1 MSNSPHHHRPGGLPH
16 RARHKDSVSDDAA
29 PSEAHRS
36 VRSIEGDGT
45 SWFDYCDPSAAD
57 RAELQQRFDLH
68 PLAAQIVDGKVER
81 PSFADYGD
89 HLSVVMQFPVHR
101 GDREHR
107 VSASVALVVGTHY
120 FISSHGVELKP
131 LTHWI
136 DSVFD
141 SDELSAAVRESKPA
155 HLLYEVVDH
164 LVNAM
169 LPMIPHVEAHIERI
183 EDLIFDDPGYST
195 VQEISYARRDLIS
208 MRRIVK
214 PQLGII
220 QELQRSRSHLLEA
233 DIEDYWG
240 DIYDHLSHFWDS
252 LEELQQIL
260 DGLSDTHDTL
270 ISNRMNDIMKT
281 LTIISVV
288 LLPLTLV
295 TGWFGMNVPLPY
307 QDSREALIGITVV
320 MLFLVGMMI
329 FYFRRVRWL

>member
-1 MSNSPHHHRPGGLPH
+1 
-16 RARHKDSVSDDAA
+16 
-29 PSEAHRS
+29 
-36 VRSIEGDGT
+36 
-45 SWFDYCDPSAAD
+45 
-57 RAELQQRFDLH
+57 
-68 PLAAQIVDGKVER
+68 
-81 PSFADYGD
+81 
-89 HLSVVMQFPVHR
+89 
-101 GDREHR
+101 
-107 VSASVALVVGTHY
+107 
-120 FISSHGVELKP
+120 
-131 LTHWI
+131 
-136 DSVFD
+136 
-141 SDELSAAVRESKPA
+141 
-155 HLLYEVVDH
+155 
-164 LVNAM
+164 
-169 LPMIPHVEAHIERI
+169 
-183 EDLIFDDPGYST
+183 
-195 VQEISYARRDLIS
+195 
-208 MRRIVK
+208 
-214 PQLGII
+214 
-220 QELQRSRSHLLEA
+220 LLEA

>member
-1 MSNSPHHHRPGGLPH
+1 MADSPHHHRPCGLLH
-16 RARHKDSVSDDAA
+16 HERHKGSVPEDAA
-29 PSEAHRS
+29 QPEAHRS
-36 VRSIEGDGT
+36 VRRIEGDGT

-57 RAELQQRFDLH
+57 RAELQRRFDLH

-89 HLSVVMQFPVHR
+89 HLSVIMQFPIHR

-107 VSASVALVVGTHY
+107 VSTSVGLVVGANY
-120 FISSHGVELKP
+120 FISAHGPELKP
-131 LTHWI
+131 LTRCL
-136 DSVFD
+136 DDVFG
-141 SDELSAAVRESKPA
+141 SEERSAAVRQSNPA

-169 LPMIPHVEAHIERI
+169 LPMIPHIEAHIERI

-208 MRRIVK
+208 LRRIVK
-214 PQLGII
+214 PQLGVI

-252 LEELQQIL
+252 LEELQQVL
-260 DGLSDTHDTL
+260 DGLGDTHDTL
-270 ISNRMNDIMKT
+270 ISSRMNDIMKT

-307 QDSREALIGITVV
+307 QDSREALIGITIV

>member
-1 MSNSPHHHRPGGLPH
+1 
-16 RARHKDSVSDDAA
+16 
-29 PSEAHRS
+29 
-36 VRSIEGDGT
+36 
-45 SWFDYCDPSAAD
+45 
-57 RAELQQRFDLH
+57 
-68 PLAAQIVDGKVER
+68 
-81 PSFADYGD
+81 
-89 HLSVVMQFPVHR
+89 MQFPVHR

-107 VSASVALVVGTHY
+107 VSASVAMIVGMDY
-120 FISSHGVELKP
+120 FITAHGMDLKP
-131 LTHWI
+131 LTHMLYSI
-136 DSVFD
+136 FGSA
-141 SDELSAAVRESKPA
+141 ELSAQALQRKPA
-155 HLLYEVVDH
+155 HLLFDLVDH
-164 LVNAM
+164 LVDAM
-169 LPMIPHVEAHIERI
+169 LPMVPHIEEHVERI
-183 EDLIFDDPGYST
+183 EDLIFDNPGYQT

-208 MRRIVK
+208 LRRIVK
-214 PQLGII
+214 PQLEIVH
-220 QELQRSRSHLLEA
+220 ELQRSRSPVLVA

-307 QDSREALIGITVV
+307 QDSGEALVGITVV
-320 MLFLVGMMI
+320 MLFLVGLMI